1 MQTSSS
7 GRGSALRRLLVG
19 ACIALA
25 VTAAPAQQ
33 FPPNKPV
40 TMLVGFAPGGAADT
54 AARAIA
60 RRLAENIGQ
69 QVVIENKAGAGG
81 NIAHADTA
89 RGPVDGSLILFGS
102 VGPLSIAQHLM
113 KLPYD
118 PVRDL
123 APLTMGVNFPNLLVV
138 NAELKIRTLAEFV
151 AYAKRNPGKLE
162 CASTGSGSASHLA
175 CELFN
180 DMAKIEVV
188 HVPYKGGSQI
198 MPDLLSGRV
207 ASYYST
213 PSTAGPHLQAGKI
226 VAIAST
232 GLARSPAM
240 PNLPTVAESG
250 YAGFE
255 ALNWY
260 AFVGSA
266 KMPVAL
272 LDRWNAELVK
282 ALNAPDVREAL
293 NAHGLT
299 PAPGTREELGRYIA
313 AEAVKWGRVIRER
326 KITGE

>member
-1 MQTSSS
+1 MTAFILS
-7 GRGSALRRLLVG
+7 RLAVVAG
-19 ACIALA
+19 AALA
-25 VTAAPAQQ
+25 LASTLAQAQQ

-40 TMLVGFAPGGAADT
+40 TMLVGFAAGGAADT

-60 RRLAENIGQ
+60 KRLADNIGQ
-69 QVVIENKAGAGG
+69 QVVIDNKAGAGG
-81 NIAHADTA
+81 NIAHAQTA
-89 RGPVDGSLILFGS
+89 TGPTDGSLILFGS

-138 NAELKIRTLAEFV
+138 NAGLKINSLAEFV

-162 CASTGSGSASHLA
+162 CASTGNGSASHLA

-180 DMAKIEVV
+180 DMAKIDVV

-198 MPDLLSGRV
+198 VPDLLSGRV

-213 PSTAGPHLQAGKI
+213 PSTAGPHLDSGKI

-232 GLARSPAM
+232 GLTRSPAM

-260 AFVGSA
+260 AFVGPG
-266 KMPVAL
+266 KLPLAL
-272 LDRWNAELVK
+272 QERWNAELVK
-282 ALNAPDVREAL
+282 ALNATDVKEAL
-293 NAHGLT
+293 NKHGLT
-299 PAPGTREELGRYIA
+299 PAPGTREALGRYIV
-313 AEAVKWGRVIRER
+313 AESAKWGRVIRDR